1 MAHDSGDVGVN
12 INDYLGA
19 LGRYNLAYGPQPQG
33 AGSTGGQNFAVRS
46 STEAPG
52 FGYVNPETNELFPL
66 YPQEEGAGQQSGFGF
81 GDASKGF
88 ENYLTSIGAKGA
100 HVGSPHIVKG
110 GYNLETGDSDPY
122 TDTRPEFF
130 GQYPGRAS
138 AAGYTGPQGGP
149 NPTSRN
155 PQSFA
160 PPNYMKFGEVPQYL
174 VGAPHQYEEGRNN
187 FVTRPYTTPG
197 NLQWDIYTDPEDHFL
212 GRGSNPEELFAN
224 SPQLQRSY
232 YENLFASGQEQ
243 V

>member
-1 MAHDSGDVGVN
+1 MAHDSGSGDVGVN
-12 INDYLGA
+12 INDYLAA
-19 LGRYNLAYGPQPQG
+19 LGKYNLQYGGNQG
-33 AGSTGGQNFAVRS
+33 NQVIS

-52 FGYVNPETNELFPL
+52 YAYQNPQTQQTYPL
-66 YPQEEGAGQQSGFGF
+66 YPPQEGAGAGQQSGFGF

-100 HVGSPHIVKG
+100 HVGSPHIIKG
-110 GYNLETGDSDPY
+110 GYNTEQGIFDPY

-138 AAGYTGPQGGP
+138 AAGYTGPQGRGQ

-160 PPNYMKFGEVPQYL
+160 PPNYLKFGEVPQYL
-174 VGAPHQYEEGRNN
+174 VGAPHQYEEGRGNM
-187 FVTRPYTTPG
+187 VTRPYTTPG